1 MVSAGFTATEILKWV
16 ILTFVLYLKIV
27 FSE

>member
-1 MVSAGFTATEILKWV
+1 MVSAAFTATEILKWV

>member
-1 MVSAGFTATEILKWV
+1 MVSAASAATEILKWA
-16 ILTFVLYLKIV
+16 ILTFVLYLNIV